1 MLWAFWHPAAPGP
14 ASVNANDWR
23 LQTEKPMS
31 ERVSGTGERIAV
43 REVAGVFRSREAL
56 EAAVDDLLRAGFDR
70 ADIDLM
76 ASVDAVVEKL
86 GGLYAPAEEL
96 ADVPEVPRRAF
107 LAREDVIIPMA
118 AAGGILTYLGA
129 IAGSLGVVASGGAL
143 ALAIAAAGVGGA
155 AAGGLAALIARS
167 LGRERG
173 RELEEQMAAGG
184 LVLWVRVRSPEREDK
199 AQQILREHGAE
210 AVRVHE
216 IEIDKRFEGTPL
228 DSLVLDPWLGS
239 EPLGKPT

>member
-1 MLWAFWHPAAPGP
+1 MGEPVAA
-14 ASVNANDWR
+14 
-23 LQTEKPMS
+23 TS
-31 ERVSGTGERIAV
+31 ERIKV
-43 REVAGVFRSREAL
+43 REVTGVVHSREAL

-70 ADIDLM
+70 ADVDLM

-86 GGLYAPAEEL
+86 GGLYAPAKEL

-143 ALAIAAAGVGGA
+143 AWAIAAAGVGGA
-155 AAGGLAALIARS
+155 MAGGLAALIGRI

-173 RELEEQMAAGG
+173 RELEQQMAAGG
-184 LVLWVRVRSPEREDK
+184 LVLWVRVRSPEREER

-210 AVRVHE
+210 AIRVHE
-216 IEIDKRFEGTPL
+216 MEVDKRFEDTPL
-228 DSLVLDPWLGS
+228 DSVVLDPWLGS
-239 EPLGKPT
+239 EPLGKRT